1 MKWLVPVL
9 MLAIVG
15 CGGAATLAE
24 EEPPKAET
32 AGGMA
37 TSPAAGPV
45 APVDSQSKL
54 GGGWGGG
61 GVQGQIAKDRA
72 KSAAA
77 KAGESSVGRYGE
89 AE

>member
-1 MKWLVPVL
+1 MKWLFPLMVL
-9 MLAIVG
+9 AAIG
-15 CGGAATLAE
+15 CGGVATLAE
-24 EEPPKAET
+24 EEQPNPET
-32 AGGMA
+32 TGGLA

-45 APVDSQSKL
+45 APVDSQSQL
-54 GGGWGGG
+54 GGGLSGG

-89 AE
+89 TE

>member
-9 MLAIVG
+9 ILAISG
-15 CGGAATLAE
+15 CGGEASLAD

-32 AGGMA
+32 AGGMVN
-37 TSPAAGPV
+37 SPVAGPI
-45 APVDSQSKL
+45 APVDSPSNL
-54 GGGWGGG
+54 GGGG

-77 KAGESSVGRYGE
+77 KAGEGSVGRYGE